1 MAHQARNNAELTTL
15 LKDPL
20 KIAVNYMVQKIW
32 NENRELIEQ
41 MIYRANWTT
50 DYQRTEE
57 FKNAWET
64 LSTSKTGPSGA
75 TVEGNF
81 FYAPNLMGTSNPP
94 STENNY
100 IGQHHGIDAD
110 GQWGDSRAYL
120 ADIIY
125 QGLAGPAYGDG
136 YWRQKRDVFSALLKY
151 MGKARMK
158 QWFEEGMAQAGLD
171 YKRHNTALRI
181 EYG

>member
-20 KIAVNYMVQKIW
+20 KIAVNYVVDKIEY
-32 NENRELIEQ
+32 ENRIQINLILYGRSAPEN
-41 MIYRANWTT
+41 YERTYEFERAWDT
-50 DYQRTEE
+50 
-57 FKNAWET
+57 AVH
-64 LSTSKTGPSGA
+64 STSAVGH
-75 TVEGNF
+75 TVEGQF
-81 FYAPNLMGTSNPP
+81 FYSPSDMSSTPPNE
-94 STENNY
+94 ENNY
-100 IGQHHGIDAD
+100 MGQHHGVDD
-110 GQWGDSRAYL
+110 SWGDSRAYL

-151 MGKARMK
+151 IGKARMK
-158 QWFEEGMAQAGLD
+158 QWFEEGMAQSGLD
-171 YKRHNTALRI
+171 YKRHNTTLVV